1 MDKPNKDSVFFLPT
15 LITKVILI
23 LGKGISGLKS
33 KKIKELTWKCDK
45 YFGIWERF
53 LFFLTSMLTN
63 LLSEFFT

>member
-1 MDKPNKDSVFFLPT
+1 MDKPNKDSGFFFFPT

-53 LFFLTSMLTN
+53 LFFFN
-63 LLSEFFT
+63 KYVN